1 MFEVGISPNDSETLF
16 DLFKGSSNC
25 LFSLWYIFP
34 LNEPVVYTQN
44 MSNFC
49 KINQQTVS
57 RTNIGKI
64 NNYRDTYKHG
74 FEYSTLQSAR
84 FIIIWDDAFV
94 FDPPILANVFGSP
107 RLRFQPSPK
116 QLADFQPISTSAP
129 QVGGTEE
136 IEKILTLMEREAGTQ
151 GWRHRGTWDRHSIPV
166 VSAGGVAS
174 SCN

>member
-1 MFEVGISPNDSETLF
+1 MFEVGITPNDSETLF

-84 FIIIWDDAFV
+84 
-94 FDPPILANVFGSP
+94 LSLFGMMHLFLIHQFWQMSLG
-107 RLRFQPSPK
+107 RHGCDFNHHQNSWLISSLFQH
-116 QLADFQPISTSAP
+116 QP
-129 QVGGTEE
+129 
-136 IEKILTLMEREAGTQ
+136 
-151 GWRHRGTWDRHSIPV
+151 HRW
-166 VSAGGVAS
+166 VARRRS
-174 SCN
+174 KRS